1 MYEKEKRRRNFRLKA
16 VKIAIGSL
24 IVAVILIL
32 SMSFLV
38 KNELA
43 DMLNPFIP
51 QKDVFVKID
60 QMGEKIDPKT
70 YEYTLE
76 GINEDGKKVQI
87 AFTASKQLREGAYLK
102 VNAKRTYVK
111 SWEEVQLKEIPSVVR
126 DKLQ

>member
-1 MYEKEKRRRNFRLKA
+1 MKA
-16 VKIAIGSL
+16 VKIAIGTM

-32 SMSFLV
+32 SLSLFV

-60 QMGEKIDPKT
+60 QIGEKIDPQT
-70 YEYTLE
+70 YEYILE
-76 GINEDGKKVQI
+76 GFNEDGKKVQI

-102 VNAKRTYVK
+102 VDTKRTFVK
-111 SWEEVQLKEIPSVVR
+111 SWEEVQLKDIPSVAR
-126 DKLQ
+126 NKLQ

>member
-1 MYEKEKRRRNFRLKA
+1 MKA
-16 VKIAIGSL
+16 VKIAIGTL

-32 SMSFLV
+32 SMSLLV

-60 QMGEKIDPKT
+60 QIGEKIDPKT
-70 YEYTLE
+70 YEYILE

-102 VNAKRTYVK
+102 VDTKRTYVK
-111 SWEEVQLKEIPSVVR
+111 SWEEVQLKEIPQFVR

>member
-1 MYEKEKRRRNFRLKA
+1 MKV
-16 VKIAIGSL
+16 VKIAIGTL
-24 IVAVILIL
+24 VVAVILIL
-32 SMSFLV
+32 SLSLFV

-60 QMGEKIDPKT
+60 QIGEKIDSQT

-102 VNAKRTYVK
+102 VDTKRTFVK
-111 SWEEVQLKEIPSVVR
+111 SWEEVQLKDIPSVAR
-126 DKLQ
+126 NKLQ